1 MSELL
6 AWGVLAVCVW
16 LATSTGGRANAPQPA
31 AVATVAADARCV
43 ACGGPANGN
52 AKLHVGRPV
61 PICSEPCA
69 EHFALH
75 TDELFARFQVRGALF
90 DETSTVARNSA
101 AIGRSLFS
109 GWFWFGCYVVIG
121 LIGSAWSA
129 YLALSKGLEPLPW
142 LWRGLAFNLVAVVI
156 VALKPAIAGAAAGE
170 AGAVPAG
177 LAKIP
182 LTSSPIACPQ
192 CGGPNHPSAR
202 RCVACGRALKAAGE
216 SESVRA
222 MKSKGP

>member
-1 MSELL
+1 MHNSRGRSSELR

-16 LATSTGGRANAPQPA
+16 LATSTGGGANAQES
-31 AVATVAADARCV
+31 ATVATDARCI
-43 ACGGPANGN
+43 ACGGPASGN
-52 AKLHVGRPV
+52 AKLYSGRPV

-75 TDELFARFQVRGALF
+75 ADELFARFQARGAMF
-90 DETSTVARNSA
+90 DETATD
-101 AIGRSLFS
+101 RSLFS
-109 GWFWFGCYVVIG
+109 GWFWFGCYVVLG

-129 YLALSKGLEPLPW
+129 YLALSKGFEPLPW
-142 LWRGLAFNLVAVVI
+142 LWRGLAFNFVAVVM
-156 VALKPAIAGAAAGE
+156 VALRPAIAGAAAGD

-182 LTSSPIACPQ
+182 LTSAPIDCPQ

-202 RCVACGRALKAAGE
+202 RCVACGRALKAVGE